1 MASKFKRFIPTFIPL
16 MFEVLRHFR
25 RDSAHDRNIKKF
37 DKSQEK
43 LSTIEHLV
51 VKLEKNVK
59 DQREKTR
66 VFQLRLM
73 WWLGINSAILIAIAV
88 KLFFFM

>member
-1 MASKFKRFIPTFIPL
+1 MANKLNRFIPTFIPL
-16 MFEVLRHFR
+16 FFEVLRHFK
-25 RDSAHDRNIKKF
+25 RDSAHDKNIKKF

-43 LSTIEHLV
+43 LSTIEHLM

-59 DQREKTR
+59 QQRENTR

-73 WWLGINSAILIAIAV
+73 WWLGINSALLIAIAV
-88 KLFFFM
+88 KLFFF